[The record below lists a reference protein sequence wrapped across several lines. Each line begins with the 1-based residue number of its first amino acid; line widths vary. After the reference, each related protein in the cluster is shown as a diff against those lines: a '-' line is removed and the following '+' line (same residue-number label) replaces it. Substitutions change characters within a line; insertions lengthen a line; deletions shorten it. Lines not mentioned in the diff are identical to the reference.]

1 MIEVANLNE
10 FGVKGSV
17 QQKLRWVEN
26 GVDRCVWAGTVAL
39 GVLCHFTSPSSC
51 FYHISISGQYCPSYR

>member
-1 MIEVANLNE
+1 MIEVANLNG

-39 GVLCHFTSPSSC
+39 GVFM
-51 FYHISISGQYCPSYR
+51 